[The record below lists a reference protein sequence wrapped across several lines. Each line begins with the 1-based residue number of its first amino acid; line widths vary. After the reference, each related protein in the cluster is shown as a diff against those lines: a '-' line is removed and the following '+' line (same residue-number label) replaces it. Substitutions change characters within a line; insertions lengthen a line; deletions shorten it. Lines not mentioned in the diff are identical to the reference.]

1 MELINRNDVSLG
13 LAPFDILGFKS
24 EEELNL
30 EISKLI
36 KARSCLLY
44 TSDAADDLLCVDLGG
59 RRIIKMELINRNDVS
74 LGLAPFDI
82 LGFKSEEEL
91 NLEISKLIKARSE
104 FDTKNKVT
112 SN

>member
-1 MELINRNDVSLG
+1 
-13 LAPFDILGFKS
+13 
-24 EEELNL
+24 
-30 EISKLI
+30 
-36 KARSCLLY
+36 
-44 TSDAADDLLCVDLGG
+44 
-59 RRIIKMELINRNDVS
+59 MELINRNDVS

-104 FDTKNKVT
+104 LDTKDKVS

>member
-30 EISKLI
+30 ELSKLMRT
-36 KARSCLLY
+36 RS
-44 TSDAADDLLCVDLGG
+44 
-59 RRIIKMELINRNDVS
+59 
-74 LGLAPFDI
+74 
-82 LGFKSEEEL
+82 
-91 NLEISKLIKARSE
+91 EIDTKTKLI
-104 FDTKNKVT
+104 

>member
-36 KARSCLLY
+36 R
-44 TSDAADDLLCVDLGG
+44 T
-59 RRIIKMELINRNDVS
+59 
-74 LGLAPFDI
+74 
-82 LGFKSEEEL
+82 
-91 NLEISKLIKARSE
+91 RSE
-104 FDTKNKVT
+104 FNTKTKAI

>member
-13 LAPFDILGFKS
+13 LPPFDILGFKS

-36 KARSCLLY
+36 K
-44 TSDAADDLLCVDLGG
+44 T
-59 RRIIKMELINRNDVS
+59 
-74 LGLAPFDI
+74 
-82 LGFKSEEEL
+82 
-91 NLEISKLIKARSE
+91 RSE
-104 FDTKNKVT
+104 FDTKTRLN

>member
-36 KARSCLLY
+36 KAVSY
-44 TSDAADDLLCVDLGG
+44 THLTL
-59 RRIIKMELINRNDVS
+59 
-74 LGLAPFDI
+74 PTI
-82 LGFKSEEEL
+82 L
-91 NLEISKLIKARSE
+91 R
-104 FDTKNKVT
+104 V
-112 SN
+112 

>member
-36 KARSCLLY
+36 M
-44 TSDAADDLLCVDLGG
+44 T
-59 RRIIKMELINRNDVS
+59 RI
-74 LGLAPFDI
+74 
-82 LGFKSEEEL
+82 
-91 NLEISKLIKARSE
+91 E
-104 FDTKNKVT
+104 FDAKTEGI

>member
-13 LAPFDILGFKS
+13 LAPFDILGFES

-36 KARSCLLY
+36 KAR
-44 TSDAADDLLCVDLGG
+44 
-59 RRIIKMELINRNDVS
+59 N
-74 LGLAPFDI
+74 
-82 LGFKSEEEL
+82 
-91 NLEISKLIKARSE
+91 E
-104 FDTKNKVT
+104 FDTKTKVI

>member
-13 LAPFDILGFKS
+13 LTPLDILGFKS

-36 KARSCLLY
+36 M
-44 TSDAADDLLCVDLGG
+44 T
-59 RRIIKMELINRNDVS
+59 
-74 LGLAPFDI
+74 
-82 LGFKSEEEL
+82 
-91 NLEISKLIKARSE
+91 RSE
-104 FDTKNKVT
+104 FDTKTKVI